1 MDAADQARQVCC
13 ALWRGQACKR
23 VTPCWWFLV
32 VDVGCQA
39 RVKLGQDRA
48 RRHEIRTARA
58 KLSAEA
64 LAARRKLGMDLLRAK
79 EAAIKARQGSA
90 VANNPAAADAA
101 AVAAAIGTG
110 TCGLMTD
117 RGWPSRAN
125 SAVGARRACADVL
138 GPGSAQRVE
147 RLHMRG
153 ALGNS
158 NRRRRSTLSVI
169 PG

>member
-1 MDAADQARQVCC
+1 MVRALGAGNPFFVNAQGFLRTRAPKRMSKLAYTPQLRAAVDAADQARQVCC

-110 TCGLMTD
+110 TCGLATD
-117 RGWPSRAN
+117 RGA
-125 SAVGARRACADVL
+125 AQ
-138 GPGSAQRVE
+138 PG
-147 RLHMRG
+147 
-153 ALGNS
+153 
-158 NRRRRSTLSVI
+158 
-169 PG
+169 